1 MNTDMI
7 AERKLWLADL
17 KAGTHK
23 DIRIEIGRPR
33 WTEPEVEAA
42 CSVFVEGLMSQ
53 PIDIFGAD
61 FINVLE
67 CALRFVDS
75 EVKNVAEGQQ
85 VQWPG
90 GEPYDDEAEDVG
102 PSSSH

>member
-1 MNTDMI
+1 MNTDII

-17 KAGTHK
+17 QTGTHTN
-23 DIRIEIGRPR
+23 IRIEIGRPR
-33 WTEPEVEAA
+33 WTEPETEAA

-61 FINVLE
+61 SINALE

-75 EVKNVAEGQQ
+75 EVKSLADGQQ

-90 GEPYDDEAEDVG
+90 GEPYDDAEDPE
-102 PSSSH
+102 PSPSH